1 MLEPVSLTL
10 NWETYEATTCAGRI
24 SIEEEEGGG
33 PPVYLIVQSLMAG
46 NHNKNERTEKF
57 SLLFTSMAGKR

>member
-1 MLEPVSLTL
+1 MKQQLVLGEFQL
-10 NWETYEATTCAGRI
+10 RR
-24 SIEEEEGGG
+24 EEGGG
-33 PPVYLIVQSLMAG
+33 PPVYLIVHSLMAG